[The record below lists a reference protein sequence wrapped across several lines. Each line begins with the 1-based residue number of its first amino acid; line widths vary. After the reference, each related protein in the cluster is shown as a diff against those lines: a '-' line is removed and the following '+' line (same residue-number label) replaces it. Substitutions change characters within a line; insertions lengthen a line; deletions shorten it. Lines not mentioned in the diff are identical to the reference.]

1 MIFEFKYDNK
11 KITSFSYDFSE
22 VQKIIEKK
30 EQNIK
35 YSIYIDN
42 IENNDYSDQI
52 KYFDDLIKKKN

>member
-1 MIFEFKYDNK
+1 MNAI
-11 KITSFSYDFSE
+11 
-22 VQKIIEKK
+22 QKIIDKK
-30 EQNIK
+30 EQNIR